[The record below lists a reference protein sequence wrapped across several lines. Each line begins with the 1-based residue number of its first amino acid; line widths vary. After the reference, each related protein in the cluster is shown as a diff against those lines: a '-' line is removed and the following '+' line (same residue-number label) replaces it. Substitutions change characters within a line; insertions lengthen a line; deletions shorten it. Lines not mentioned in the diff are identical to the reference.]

1 MKRLLLIAALLLPL
15 SAQAQAEW
23 SQRSLL
29 MLSVAEAALLIDYK
43 QTSAF
48 TQERRPDGS
57 YRWHERNLLL
67 GEHPSAGRV
76 NTHFALALLVVP
88 LIAHQMNERD
98 RHLFLSVFAT
108 LELFNV
114 GRNYGLGVHFVW

>member
-1 MKRLLLIAALLLPL
+1 MSRLLFLAVLLLPL
-15 SAQAQAEW
+15 PAQAQW
-23 SQRSLL
+23 SQRNLL
-29 MLSVAEAALLIDYK
+29 MLSVAEAAMLVDYK
-43 QTSAF
+43 QTRAF

-57 YRWHERNLLL
+57 YRWHERNFLL

-114 GRNYGLGVHFVW
+114 GRNYGLGVRFAW